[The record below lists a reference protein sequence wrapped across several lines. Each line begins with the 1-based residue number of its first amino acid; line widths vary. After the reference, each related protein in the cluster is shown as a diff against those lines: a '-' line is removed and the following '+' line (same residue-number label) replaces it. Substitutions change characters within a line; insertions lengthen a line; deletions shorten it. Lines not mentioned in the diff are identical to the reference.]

1 MELLARMQSALRL
14 KSETD
19 QRTAQAH
26 ELRVLT
32 EQLNH
37 EQHRSDRLLLDL
49 HTERQ
54 RSDQLLLNILP
65 APIAARLKDGERVI
79 ADSYDDVTVL
89 FTDLVDFTVMA
100 GTMEPSRLVTLLNE
114 VFSCFD
120 AMVEAHGLEK
130 IKTIGDAYMV
140 VGGLLHDNPQHVESM
155 AELALAMQTM
165 LQTGVSGW
173 PPIRARIGM
182 HCGPVTA
189 GIIGTKK
196 FMYDLWGDTVNI
208 ASRMEMHGLPGQ
220 IHVSEAIYARLGARY
235 RCISRGTLEVKGKGL
250 MTTYL
255 LTRDEGHERTG
266 QLFAATG

>member
-1 MELLARMQSALRL
+1 
-14 KSETD
+14 
-19 QRTAQAH
+19 
-26 ELRVLT
+26 
-32 EQLNH
+32 
-37 EQHRSDRLLLDL
+37 
-49 HTERQ
+49 
-54 RSDQLLLNILP
+54 
-65 APIAARLKDGERVI
+65 
-79 ADSYDDVTVL
+79 
-89 FTDLVDFTVMA
+89 
-100 GTMEPSRLVTLLNE
+100 
-114 VFSCFD
+114 
-120 AMVEAHGLEK
+120 
-130 IKTIGDAYMV
+130 
-140 VGGLLHDNPQHVESM
+140 M